1 MSCALITLFG
11 SHKQE
16 LKVSFEETDDD
27 NVEQGNGNVIERRR
41 NGHTLVALSANV
53 EEVWCVG
60 FIHGIK
66 SGRCRFTSE
75 VVVVSLR
82 LSLC

>member
-1 MSCALITLFG
+1 MFG

-16 LKVSFEETDDD
+16 LDVGFEETDDV
-27 NVEQGNGNVIERRR
+27 NIEQGNGNVIERRK
-41 NGHTLVALSANV
+41 NGHTLVVLSANV

-60 FIHGIK
+60 FICGIK